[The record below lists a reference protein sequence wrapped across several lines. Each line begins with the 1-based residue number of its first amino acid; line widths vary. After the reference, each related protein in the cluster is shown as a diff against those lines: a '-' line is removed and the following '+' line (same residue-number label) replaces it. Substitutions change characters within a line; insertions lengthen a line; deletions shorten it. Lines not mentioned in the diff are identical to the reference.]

1 MTSERGMPGGLTMGW
16 AVLLTFFP
24 QAAPVSSQE
33 PPDSVVEIEP
43 VLVRVLRSTVGSGAP
58 YPVSVAFRPE
68 LQRGTTGASL
78 EEALRALPG
87 LQIQNRFNLAAGERF
102 VIRGFGARSQFG
114 IRGIR
119 VLVDGIPAT
128 LPDGQTT
135 LDHVDP
141 GSLERVEILRGP
153 AAASYGN
160 AAGGVLHLESLPPTT
175 GPAELEAR
183 SAVGS
188 DGLRSH
194 YGAVT
199 GSSGSIAYRA
209 TASRYAYD
217 GFRID
222 PVAGDGSTYGRS
234 TRTVVNGALAMP
246 AGSGSLRVH
255 LNALDMASENP
266 GSLSSTLLAE
276 GDRQAYRFNV
286 IQQTVEDVRQG
297 QIGMAWQGSVVGLK
311 TELATWGI
319 RRDFTGRIPPSV
331 IAFDRNAGGVRALT
345 RGTRRTGLGDLA
357 WRAGLEIELQ
367 RDDRR
372 NWENDAGE
380 KAALSLDQ
388 LERVRGTGAFLQA
401 RLDLSPRI
409 AASAGIRFDRFR
421 FEVRDRFL
429 VDATDDSGSR
439 AMQAVSPS
447 AGLVFTTGG
456 RVELFASASTFFET
470 PTTTELANRP
480 DGAGGFNASLDPT
493 RGWTWEG
500 GARAHVGDAWSTEIA
515 LFRTSL
521 EEELVPF
528 EVPTDPGRTFFR
540 NSGTSHHRGWEMT
553 VEGRPTPGLW
563 TRVAYTR
570 VDGRF
575 DEYVVD
581 GADFRGNRI
590 PGLAPFRVDGR
601 MALVRAAGFAEVR
614 VLYQDAMPVDDAN
627 TAEAAGHAVADIRV
641 GLDGLAAGGLSLSPF
656 ASVSNVLDRTYDAS
670 VVVNAFGGR
679 YYEPGPG
686 RSFQL
691 GLRAS
696 WGTSDR

>member
-1 MTSERGMPGGLTMGW
+1 LVILTSFL
-16 AVLLTFFP
+16 
-24 QAAPVSSQE
+24 QAAATFAQE
-33 PPDSVVEIEP
+33 PPDSVVEIAP

-58 YPVSVAFRPE
+58 YPVSIASRTE

-87 LQIQNRFNLAAGERF
+87 LQMQNRFNLAAGERV

-141 GSLERVEILRGP
+141 GSLERVEMLRGP
-153 AAASYGN
+153 GAASYGN
-160 AAGGVLHLESLPPTT
+160 AAGGVLHLESLPPAS
-175 GPAELEAR
+175 GPAHLDVR

-188 DGLRSH
+188 NGLRSH

-199 GSSGSIAYRA
+199 GTSGSLGYRA
-209 TASRYAYD
+209 TVSRYTFD
-217 GFRID
+217 GFRTD
-222 PVAGDGSTYGRS
+222 PVADDGSTYGRS
-234 TRTVVNGALAMP
+234 TRTVVNGSLALS
-246 AGSGSLRVH
+246 AGSGTLRIH

-286 IQQTVEDVRQG
+286 IQQTLEDVRQG
-297 QIGMAWQGSVVGLK
+297 QVGLRWEGSVGGLE

-319 RRDFTGRIPPSV
+319 RRDFAGRIPPSV
-331 IAFDRNAGGVRALT
+331 IEFDRNAGGTRALV
-345 RGTRRTGLGDLA
+345 RGARRTGLGDLT
-357 WRAGLEIELQ
+357 WRGGLEIELQ

-372 NWENDAGE
+372 NWENDGGE

-388 LERVRGTGAFLQA
+388 LERVRGTGAFLQG
-401 RLDLSPRI
+401 RLDLTPRLG
-409 AASAGIRFDRFR
+409 ASAGLRYDRFR
-421 FEVRDRFL
+421 FEVADRFL
-429 VDATDDSGSR
+429 SDAKDDSGTR
-439 AMQAVSPS
+439 AMHAISPS
-447 AGLVFTTGG
+447 VGLVYTAG
-456 RVELFASASTFFET
+456 RQVELFASASTFFET

-480 DGAGGFNASLDPT
+480 DGEGGFNGDLDPT
-493 RGWTWEG
+493 RGRTWEG
-500 GARAHVGDAWSTEIA
+500 GARGRIGEVWSTEIA

-540 NSGTSHHRGWEMT
+540 NAGRSHHQGWEVT
-553 VEGRPTPGLW
+553 VEGRPTRSLW
-563 TRVAYTR
+563 TRLAYTR

-575 DEYVVD
+575 DEYAVD
-581 GADFRGNRI
+581 GTDFAGNRI

-601 MALVRAAGFAEVR
+601 VALEGASGFAEVR
-614 VLYQDAMPVDDAN
+614 MLYQDAMPVDDAN
-627 TAEAAGHAVADIRV
+627 AAESGGHAITDIRV
-641 GLDGLAAGGLSLSPF
+641 GLNSLAAGGISLSPF
-656 ASVSNVLDRTYDAS
+656 ASVSNVLDRAYDTS

-679 YYEPGPG
+679 FYEPGPG
-686 RSFQL
+686 RSFQF

-696 WGTSDR
+696 WGPRAR

>member
-1 MTSERGMPGGLTMGW
+1 M
-16 AVLLTFFP
+16 
-24 QAAPVSSQE
+24 
-33 PPDSVVEIEP
+33 
-43 VLVRVLRSTVGSGAP
+43 
-58 YPVSVAFRPE
+58 
-68 LQRGTTGASL
+68 
-78 EEALRALPG
+78 
-87 LQIQNRFNLAAGERF
+87 
-102 VIRGFGARSQFG
+102 
-114 IRGIR
+114 
-119 VLVDGIPAT
+119 
-128 LPDGQTT
+128 
-135 LDHVDP
+135 
-141 GSLERVEILRGP
+141 
-153 AAASYGN
+153 
-160 AAGGVLHLESLPPTT
+160 
-175 GPAELEAR
+175 
-183 SAVGS
+183 
-188 DGLRSH
+188 
-194 YGAVT
+194 
-199 GSSGSIAYRA
+199 
-209 TASRYAYD
+209 
-217 GFRID
+217 
-222 PVAGDGSTYGRS
+222 
-234 TRTVVNGALAMP
+234 
-246 AGSGSLRVH
+246 
-255 LNALDMASENP
+255 
-266 GSLSSTLLAE
+266 
-276 GDRQAYRFNV
+276 
-286 IQQTVEDVRQG
+286 
-297 QIGMAWQGSVVGLK
+297 
-311 TELATWGI
+311 
-319 RRDFTGRIPPSV
+319 
-331 IAFDRNAGGVRALT
+331 
-345 RGTRRTGLGDLA
+345 
-357 WRAGLEIELQ
+357 EIELQ

-380 KAALSLDQ
+380 KGALSLDQ

-563 TRVAYTR
+563 TRLAYTR